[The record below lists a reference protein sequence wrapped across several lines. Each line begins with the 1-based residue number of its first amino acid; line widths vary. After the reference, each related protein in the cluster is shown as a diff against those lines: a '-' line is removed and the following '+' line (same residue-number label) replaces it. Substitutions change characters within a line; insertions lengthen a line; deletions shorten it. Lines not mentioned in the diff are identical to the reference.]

1 MKVEIRRSK
10 RRKKMVSAKLDDDV
24 MHVFAL
30 HNIPGKE
37 LKKVI
42 ENFKRYNLA
51 ERARGF
57 LIAKGMED
65 NQELDI
71 E

>member
-51 ERARGF
+51 ERTVKLSGI
-57 LIAKGMED
+57 LSIA
-65 NQELDI
+65 I
-71 E
+71 SW

>member
-1 MKVEIRRSK
+1 
-10 RRKKMVSAKLDDDV
+10 

-37 LKKVI
+37 LKEVI

-65 NQELDI
+65 NQESDI